1 MRHTRKKE
9 SDSTSARLVKKKG
22 KKLKTSINKSPSKK
36 RSLSKRIDRGTKKK
50 TSRIQTRMTKHKA
63 EKAKK
68 PIVTKRTPKLRVSR
82 KSDSQKTKS
91 SSRVFRSPS
100 RKQTATMGVKKRIIR
115 VLGQGQFSVD
125 SETLRKLNSIDNS
138 IVRKFETENL
148 TDQEFKLRMEQLEE
162 IVTKK
167 GKLLDPKVIVSSDI
181 ILPGSDLTIEEANKF
196 FHGEGIIPG
205 LD

>member
-22 KKLKTSINKSPSKK
+22 KKLKSSINKSPSKK
-36 RSLSKRIDRGTKKK
+36 RSLSKRIDRRTKKK
-50 TSRIQTRMTKHKA
+50 TSRIQTRMTKQKA
-63 EKAKK
+63 QKTRK
-68 PIVTKRTPKLRVSR
+68 PIVTKRTSKLRVSR
-82 KSDSQKTKS
+82 KSDSQKAKS
-91 SSRVFRSPS
+91 SSRAFRSPS
-100 RKQTATMGVKKRIIR
+100 RKQTATRGVKKRIIR

-148 TDQEFKLRMEQLEE
+148 TDQEFKLKMEQLEE

-181 ILPGSDLTIEEANKF
+181 ILPGSDLTIEEASKF